1 MQLRDRILECF
12 AGNLLAEVHNLR
24 LEIRELRAEVDD
36 LQKEVRETRRE
47 FERLAVNFSTLTLQ
61 MADKADAGKLAQL
74 SWRVDALA
82 ERVKY
87 LQERLKEREKVPPAK
102 QRRLF

>member
-1 MQLRDRILECF
+1 M
-12 AGNLLAEVHNLR
+12 AEVYDLR
-24 LEIRELRAEVDD
+24 REVRELRAEVDD

-61 MADKADAGKLAQL
+61 MTEKADAGKLARL

-82 ERVKY
+82 ERIKL
-87 LQERLKEREKVPPAK
+87 LQERLKEREKAPPAK

>member
-1 MQLRDRILECF
+1 MSLRGRVLEWL
-12 AGNLLAEVHNLR
+12 AEDLLAEVHDLR
-24 LEIRELRAEVDD
+24 LEVRELRTEVDD
-36 LQKEVRETRRE
+36 LQKEVREARRE

-61 MADKADAGKLAQL
+61 IADKADAGKLAQL
-74 SWRVDALA
+74 SWRVDALE

-87 LQERLKEREKVPPAK
+87 LHERLKEREKAPLAK